1 MDSLI
6 SEYGETKEHEF
17 KLDFVY
23 PTRQQRERMNVVN
36 RDMSE
41 AEKKRIVKNRGNL
54 DSLIAALERGDILPE
69 DFDKSQIEQLQRLL
83 ESRGL

>member
-1 MDSLI
+1 
-6 SEYGETKEHEF
+6 
-17 KLDFVY
+17 
-23 PTRQQRERMNVVN
+23 MNVVN